1 MSIRFLR
8 YGGLAL
14 ALLAG
19 GAQAGPAPR
28 HDPALD
34 QYLRKAMAE
43 HRSGFH
49 SPIVAR
55 VWLRVMS
62 RRLQPYVANPRART
76 QLLLA
81 VHTAAAQAHVSP
93 ELVLAI
99 INVESD
105 FHRFAVSS
113 TGALGLMQIMPF
125 WLRQIGRPGDNL
137 FRMRTNLRIGCA
149 ILHYYLRRAH
159 GDYALALQ
167 NYYGQQDGIRYE
179 HRVLTL
185 LTDRWYWH

>member
-1 MSIRFLR
+1 MSIRFWR

-14 ALLAG
+14 VLLAS
-19 GAQAGPAPR
+19 GARAGPAPR

-34 QYLRKAMAE
+34 HYLRQAMAE
-43 HRSGFH
+43 RRSGFH

-62 RRLQPYVANPRART
+62 RRLRPYVANPRDRT
-76 QLLLA
+76 RLLLA
-81 VHTAAAQAHVSP
+81 VHTAAVEAHVSP
-93 ELVLAI
+93 ELVLSI

-105 FHRFAVSS
+105 FHRFAVST
-113 TGALGLMQIMPF
+113 TGAQGLMQIMPF

-137 FRMRTNLRIGCA
+137 FQMQTNLRIGCA
-149 ILHYYLRRAH
+149 ILYYYLHRAH

-167 NYYGQQDGIRYE
+167 NYYGQRDGTGYA